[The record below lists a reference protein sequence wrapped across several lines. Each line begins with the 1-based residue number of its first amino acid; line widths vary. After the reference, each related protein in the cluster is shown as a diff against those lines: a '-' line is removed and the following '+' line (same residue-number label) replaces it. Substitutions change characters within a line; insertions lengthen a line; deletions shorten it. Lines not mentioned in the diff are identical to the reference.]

1 MGKVIIGPGLKRHF
15 CSAAEHY
22 WPKHAPKRIE
32 HIWGGRWTWLCLL
45 MGDTTYENIYAFIHA
60 TKQCYGVDINKD
72 QTQSIYCRL
81 TGSRPTFSSS
91 HTSSSWPVLPIP
103 HGLYCLPFLSSTTL
117 IPIGWGSGLTSVVSL
132 SHLPGTVLSSPTYP
146 SKPFLHSQS
155 YVLLLATEDF
165 WLLFWTITST
175 S

>member
-81 TGSRPTFSSS
+81 TVRKQTYIFFFPHILFLACSSYTSWSILSSIPLQHHFNPDWLGLWPYFCGFPVPSSRNSAIISHLPIQALPTFSILCPPAG
-91 HTSSSWPVLPIP
+91 HWRLLT
-103 HGLYCLPFLSSTTL
+103 PFLNNYQ
-117 IPIGWGSGLTSVVSL
+117 
-132 SHLPGTVLSSPTYP
+132 H
-146 SKPFLHSQS
+146 
-155 YVLLLATEDF
+155 
-165 WLLFWTITST
+165 
-175 S
+175 